1 MPFKEVSIRTILSCR
16 KNSEFYAGMGIYKR
30 EFGTYGLLSPVSG
43 KRKCRNL
50 CETGNRAWVL
60 QLSGH
65 AAVVIE
71 LGASGCLKEKQKNIL
86 GFL

>member
-1 MPFKEVSIRTILSCR
+1 MQEWEFIKENLGARPIIACLRGKETFRWNRNFCG
-16 KNSEFYAGMGIYKR
+16 AG
-30 EFGTYGLLSPVSG
+30 S
-43 KRKCRNL
+43 
-50 CETGNRAWVL
+50 RAWVL

-71 LGASGCLKEKQKNIL
+71 LGPSGCLKEKQKNIW